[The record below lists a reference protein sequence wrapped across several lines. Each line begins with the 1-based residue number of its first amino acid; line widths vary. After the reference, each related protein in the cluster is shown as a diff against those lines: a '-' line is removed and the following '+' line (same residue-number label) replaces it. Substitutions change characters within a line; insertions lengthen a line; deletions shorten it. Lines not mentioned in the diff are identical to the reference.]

1 MKTIVVVDD
10 DEVFG
15 RLMSTVLDLEG
26 YRPVVVG
33 AVEDVVPTVREEGP
47 ALVLMDFHIHDQDTL
62 GVLRELKNDE
72 ALMDTPLI
80 LTSGSDRSVRVLEA
94 GADAF
99 IAKPF
104 RPSELLSEIRR
115 LIASSERERGEERA
129 SSGGTTEAV
138 TATPVEN

>member
-1 MKTIVVVDD
+1 VKTIVVVDD

-26 YRPVVVG
+26 YRPVVVE

-47 ALVLMDFHIHDQDTL
+47 ALVLMDFYIHDQDTL

-72 ALMDTPLI
+72 ALKDTPVI
-80 LTSGSDRSVRVLEA
+80 LTSGSDRSVPVLEA

-104 RPSELLSEIRR
+104 RPSELLAEISG
-115 LIASSERERGEERA
+115 LIASSEREGGEERA
-129 SSGGTTEAV
+129 PSGGTTEAV
-138 TATPVEN
+138 TATPVDN